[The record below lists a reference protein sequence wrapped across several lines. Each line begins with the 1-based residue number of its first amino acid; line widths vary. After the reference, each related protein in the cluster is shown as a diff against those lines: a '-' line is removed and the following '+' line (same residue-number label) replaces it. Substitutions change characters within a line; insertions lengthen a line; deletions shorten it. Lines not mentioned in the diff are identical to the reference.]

1 MTNAEETPT
10 RAQTPEPAP
19 KVRVQSPEPAP
30 KAPSLKPVLI
40 VAVLVLTSSVL
51 GTVWIYQQATRA
63 IRVEAK
69 VRRVLPDGHP
79 SPSGQPVD
87 EPNSVAPA
95 STNDLPRGEV
105 VVS

>member
-19 KVRVQSPEPAP
+19 KVRAQTPEPGP
-30 KAPSLKPVLI
+30 KPPSLKPVLI
-40 VAVLVLTSSVL
+40 VAVLVLTLSVL
-51 GTVWIYQQATRA
+51 GTIWLYQQATRA
-63 IRVEAK
+63 MRVQAK
-69 VRRVLPDGHP
+69 VQRTNL
-79 SPSGQPVD
+79 SPSGIPAD
-87 EPNSVAPA
+87 EPNLGAPA